1 MEPNTTAETTGTAPE
16 TISTEPLQNPLEQE
30 IAREAKRT
38 EGRTE
43 AEKAA
48 FSLKKNA
55 ERARELGIDPAEV
68 LGFSKDEAKTI
79 DKDAPLTVAMYEQL
93 QRNNSQKTS
102 IELANE
108 ITDPHE
114 RALTIQYL
122 TNRIVPSGDPYDDVR
137 FARQAVNSVKN
148 GQIVEEIARKNAP
161 TNFSSGA
168 GVPPKQNAKPAE
180 LTVHEQQFAKPPFNM
195 TVEQI
200 IAARPQQ

>member
-1 MEPNTTAETTGTAPE
+1 MDPKTIAETSGTAPG
-16 TISTEPLQNPLEQE
+16 TVITEPLQNPIEQE

-68 LGFSKDEAKTI
+68 LGFSKEQAPTI
-79 DKDAPLTVAMYEQL
+79 DKDAPLTVAMYEQM
-93 QRNNSQKTS
+93 QRNSSQKTA
-102 IELANE
+102 IELAE
-108 ITDPHE
+108 GITDPHE

-122 TNRIVPSGDPYDDVR
+122 TNRIVPSGDPQDDVR

-148 GQIVEEIARKNAP
+148 GQIVEEIARKSAP

-168 GVPPKQNAKPAE
+168 GVPPKQNAQPAE
-180 LTVHEQQFAKPPFNM
+180 LTQAEQMFTRPPFNM
-195 TVEQI
+195 TAQQV
-200 IAARPQQ
+200 IAARPQ